1 MERRQKAESRV
12 GASLFKEVVQVLPF
26 YAPVC
31 LPFGSY
37 ISSPEPFFPDPLID
51 SFSIDL
57 QLLCYL
63 LNSKNFCHR
72 VPSLPLKGVVV
83 EIIARG
89 REFVYPSLD
98 FSSIWNYTPIE

>member
-12 GASLFKEVVQVLPF
+12 GASLVKEVVQVLPF

-72 VPSLPLKGVVV
+72 VPSLPFKGVVV
-83 EIIARG
+83 VIIARG
-89 REFVYPSLD
+89 REFVYLSLD
-98 FSSIWNYTPIE
+98 FSSIWNYTPNE

>member
-1 MERRQKAESRV
+1 MERQQKAESRV
-12 GASLFKEVVQVLPF
+12 GASLVEEVVQVLPF

-37 ISSPEPFFPDPLID
+37 ISSLEPFFPDPLID

-57 QLLCYL
+57 KLLCYL
-63 LNSKNFCHR
+63 LYSKYFCHR
-72 VPSLPLKGVVV
+72 VPSFPLKGVVV

-89 REFVYPSLD
+89 REFVYLSLD
-98 FSSIWNYTPIE
+98 FSSIWSYTPMK

>member
-12 GASLFKEVVQVLPF
+12 GASLVKEVAQVLPL

-51 SFSIDL
+51 SFSIYL

-98 FSSIWNYTPIE
+98 FSSIWNYTPTK